1 MGDVNESFCNIQACG
16 RQPKKKGG
24 GGFFPAFGALAKIN
38 VFPFVTC
45 ADLKK
50 SKKKCGILMIE
61 RRNPGMGLALPHSVS
76 TKQ

>member
-1 MGDVNESFCNIQACG
+1 MKAFAIYRHAVANQ
-16 RQPKKKGG
+16 KKRGG

-45 ADLKK
+45 ADLKR

-61 RRNPGMGLALPHSVS
+61 R
-76 TKQ
+76 